1 LFCDNKLFD
10 VSEELRHTDR
20 PSYDVTATEAV
31 MTQVMHLSKL
41 SSACLAQAA
50 TVLIA
55 SLVMLGAASVQAQ
68 TIYRCPSVGGITNYT
83 NDKHEADRQGCTP
96 MTGGN
101 VTIVQGPK
109 IVDKDAEKSADK
121 EGKESKEAKDKP
133 AKSPV
138 RLANAPQSGSRID
151 GAEQRARDSDSRQIL
166 ETELKK
172 IQSKQAEL
180 LKEYNNGE
188 PDKRGGEAQ
197 NHQKYLDRV
206 AEMKAAIARN
216 DSDIAGI
223 TREIGRTAPAQ
234 PAPRPPSSL

>member
-10 VSEELRHTDR
+10 VSEKLRHTDQ
-20 PSYDVTATEAV
+20 PSYDFTVTEAA
-31 MTQVMHLSKL
+31 MNQVMYLFKFSFTR
-41 SSACLAQAA
+41 LAQAA
-50 TVLIA
+50 TL
-55 SLVMLGAASVQAQ
+55 LVAPLLMLGSAAVQAQ

-83 NDKHEADRQGCTP
+83 NDKNEADRQGCTP

-109 IVDKDAEKSADK
+109 IVDKDAEKSTD
-121 EGKESKEAKDKP
+121 KEAKDKP

-138 RLANAPQSGSRID
+138 RLANAPLAGSRID

-166 ETELKK
+166 EAELRK
-172 IQSKQAEL
+172 IQAKQAEL

-223 TREIGRTAPAQ
+223 TREIGRTAPSQ
-234 PAPRPPSSL
+234 PTRPQSSL

>member
-1 LFCDNKLFD
+1 
-10 VSEELRHTDR
+10 
-20 PSYDVTATEAV
+20 
-31 MTQVMHLSKL
+31 MTHVMHLSKL
-41 SSACLAQAA
+41 SSACLAQVA

-55 SLVMLGAASVQAQ
+55 PLLMLGAASAQAQ

-83 NDKHEADRQGCTP
+83 NDKHEADRHGCTP

-109 IVDKDAEKSADK
+109 IIDKDAEKSPD
-121 EGKESKEAKDKP
+121 KEAKDKP

-138 RLANAPQSGSRID
+138 RLANAPLAGSRID

-166 ETELKK
+166 EAELRK
-172 IQSKQAEL
+172 IQAKQAEL

-223 TREIGRTAPAQ
+223 TREIGRATPVQ
-234 PAPRPPSSL
+234 PTRPQSSL

>member
-1 LFCDNKLFD
+1 MN
-10 VSEELRHTDR
+10 
-20 PSYDVTATEAV
+20 
-31 MTQVMHLSKL
+31 QVMHLSKL
-41 SSACLAQAA
+41 SSSCLAQVA

-55 SLVMLGAASVQAQ
+55 PLLLLAVASAQAQ

-83 NDKHEADRQGCTP
+83 NDKHEADRHGCTP

-101 VTIVQGPK
+101 VTVVQGPK
-109 IVDKDAEKSADK
+109 IVDKENEKVADK
-121 EGKESKEAKDKP
+121 EGKEAKDKP

-138 RLANAPQSGSRID
+138 RLANAPQAGSRIE
-151 GAEQRARDSDSRQIL
+151 GAEQRARDSDSKQIL

-206 AEMKAAIARN
+206 AEMKASIARN

-223 TREIGRTAPAQ
+223 TREIGRATPAQ
-234 PAPRPPSSL
+234 PARPQSSM